1 LNPINNPIKF
11 HQLPSNPIYTH
22 YPLTS
27 IKPYLLEDNSKVF
40 GCPPP
45 PLLQLLLTGLHN
57 LDVSGRSRVE
67 LRAKGVIS
75 LSKMDQDGDFSSN
88 TQIWD
93 FTNFHEDSSKKNGQL
108 KNSRCVSFGTGHP
121 SHPMAKVVL
130 EKMPLEYAFP

>member
-75 LSKMDQDGDFSSN
+75 LSKMHQDGDFLDSQA
-88 TQIWD
+88 TGIWL
-93 FTNFHEDSSKKNGQL
+93 FQATHKYGISPIFMRIQERRMGN
-108 KNSRCVSFGTGHP
+108 
-121 SHPMAKVVL
+121 
-130 EKMPLEYAFP
+130 